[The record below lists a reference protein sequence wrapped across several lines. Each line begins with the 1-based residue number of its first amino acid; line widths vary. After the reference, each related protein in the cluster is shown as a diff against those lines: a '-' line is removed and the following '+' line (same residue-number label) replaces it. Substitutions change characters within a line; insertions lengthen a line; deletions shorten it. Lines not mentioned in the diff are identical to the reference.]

1 MPLDAAH
8 RSRLTTLRAAHARS
22 AELELRELEL
32 RELIRALDWQTTR
45 AMRRMARVE
54 VSEAERAAHLAAAR
68 RLGEARREQLD
79 LAGRQL
85 KLAELTGE
93 LTRTIIRAVGQ

>member
-8 RSRLTTLRAAHARS
+8 RSKLTTLRAAHARS

-54 VSEAERAAHLAAAR
+54 VTEAERTSHLAAAQ

-79 LAGRQL
+79 IASRRR
-85 KLAELTGE
+85 KLVDLTGE
-93 LTRTIIRAVGQ
+93 LTRVIIRAVG